1 MTALIRG
8 VDVSTW
14 QHPGNH
20 AIDWE
25 KVKAAGITFVLVKAT
40 QGDNYLNPWLK
51 RDVDDANFAGL
62 LVGAYHFYEVG
73 PAPDVQA
80 EHFVGSLIG
89 LTLDIGVWLDWEP
102 AKMSQYMAS
111 GMVNPF
117 VAKVEETRRPVG
129 IYTSP
134 DWKETLQAENVNIS
148 RWWAAD
154 WGVTTPPEGCFI
166 WQTGQETVD
175 GIVGE
180 VDANRLEQV
189 RGVNLQ
195 TSPAA
200 KPAVAAPP
208 IEETRIANLIDGEKA
223 LQAENT
229 DLQEQITSVETAPA
243 PPQSSD
249 QATP

>member
-14 QHPGNH
+14 QHGGN
-20 AIDWE
+20 APIDWD
-25 KVKAAGITFVLVKAT
+25 KVKAAGITFALVKAT
-40 QGDNYLNPWLK
+40 QSDNYVNPWLK

-73 PAPDVQA
+73 PSPDVQA

-89 LTLDIGVWLDWEP
+89 LTLDLGVWLDWEP

-117 VAKVEETRRPVG
+117 VAKVEETRRPCG
-129 IYTSP
+129 IYTTP
-134 DWKETLQAENVNIS
+134 DWKATLLTENVAIS

-154 WGVTTPPEGCFI
+154 WGVPDPPEGCYV

-189 RGVNLQ
+189 RGVNLP
-195 TSPAA
+195 TAPV
-200 KPAVAAPP
+200 KAVPVTD
-208 IEETRIANLIDGEKA
+208 ETRIANLDKA
-223 LQAENT
+223 VETLQAT
-229 DLQEQITSVETAPA
+229 DDNLQAQIATKEPASTSDVDASPET
-243 PPQSSD
+243 SST
-249 QATP
+249 TP